1 MGLHLDA
8 YFSELANVF
17 FALSRVFTLS
27 SVAFDWVFA
36 FFNVLFVVKPME
48 SFSMRFA

>member
-1 MGLHLDA
+1 MVVHLDA

-17 FALSRVFTLS
+17 FALRRVFTLF

-48 SFSMRFA
+48 KISMRFA

>member
-1 MGLHLDA
+1 MGVHLDA
-8 YFSELANVF
+8 YFSKLANVF
-17 FALSRVFTLS
+17 FALWSMFTLS

-48 SFSMRFA
+48 KFSMRFA